1 MKTTLAILLAL
12 CLGMSAV
19 GDERP
24 ECEIMQLEKKNFEK
38 TKAKAGKGDAE
49 RTSSSSARMPGCTAS
64 ARPGRSREATR
75 GNSKPSTS
83 LTNEK

>member
-1 MKTTLAILLAL
+1 VAGVKTTLAILLAL

-38 TKAKAGKGDAE
+38 TKTKAGKGDAE
-49 RTSSSSARMPGCTAS
+49 RTSSILSSCARQMRAS
-64 ARPGRSREATR
+64 SFSENYCHARFT
-75 GNSKPSTS
+75 
-83 LTNEK
+83 